1 MEEHFCVALPPI
13 SPFFSNSDYTIDF
26 FFLTGGSCYNS
37 NNNLSWLLVPLE
49 QSCGENRRK
58 SAAFYDLWGLFD
70 PCLLGGSTNEVPTWE
85 MDYELC
91 SAEEVQPRSF
101 EDDGI
106 DVCAD

>member
-1 MEEHFCVALPPI
+1 MSPSTPFPPTVI
-13 SPFFSNSDYTIDF
+13 IQLIFFF
-26 FFLTGGSCYNS
+26 FFLTGGSCYSS

-58 SAAFYDLWGLFD
+58 SAAFYDLWELFD
-70 PCLLGGSTNEVPTWE
+70 PCLLEGSTNGMPTWE

-91 SAEEVQPRSF
+91 SAEDARSRSF
-101 EDDGI
+101 GDDGI